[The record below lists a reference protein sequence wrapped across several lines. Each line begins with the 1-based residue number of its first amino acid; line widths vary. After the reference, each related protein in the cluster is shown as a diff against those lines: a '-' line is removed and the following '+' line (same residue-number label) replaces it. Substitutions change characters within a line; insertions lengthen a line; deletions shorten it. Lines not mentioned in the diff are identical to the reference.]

1 MAFFADLTDACGD
14 APSEI
19 CELVFDLTDSQRASG
34 VADWLAGP
42 PLRIVIILVGWWVIS
57 RVARRWVDRVVS
69 RFAAENLAAEKAAE
83 ARRGMF
89 SPLEDRANERLE
101 EFKNRSERSRQRA
114 ATMGTVL
121 RSTITLLIGVVAVLL
136 ILGELEIDLAP
147 LLAGA
152 GIAGIAFGFGAQ
164 SLVKDFLSGM
174 FIVFED
180 QYGVGDNVD
189 LGEASGQVERVSLRT
204 TRIRDIEGT
213 LWVVPN
219 GEIRRVANH
228 SQLWAR
234 TVLDI
239 EVDYSTDI
247 DAAIEVIQQT
257 AIALWE
263 DQAEATTILESPEVW
278 GVQSLAES
286 AVVIRLAVKTE
297 PSEQWTTA
305 RELRRRIKIA
315 FEQSGIDIPF
325 PQQVV
330 HLRTA
335 DTPG

>member
-1 MAFFADLTDACGD
+1 M
-14 APSEI
+14 
-19 CELVFDLTDSQRASG
+19 
-34 VADWLAGP
+34 
-42 PLRIVIILVGWWVIS
+42 
-57 RVARRWVDRVVS
+57 VS

-121 RSTITLLIGVVAVLL
+121 RSTITLVIGAVAVLL

-204 TRIRDIEGT
+204 TRIRDVEGT

-263 DQAEATTILESPEVW
+263 EQAEATTILESPEVW

>member
-204 TRIRDIEGT
+204 TRIRDVEGT

>member
-69 RFAAENLAAEKAAE
+69 RFAAENLATEKAAE

-121 RSTITLLIGVVAVLL
+121 RSAITLLIGVVAVLL

>member
-121 RSTITLLIGVVAVLL
+121 RSTVTLLIGVVAVLL